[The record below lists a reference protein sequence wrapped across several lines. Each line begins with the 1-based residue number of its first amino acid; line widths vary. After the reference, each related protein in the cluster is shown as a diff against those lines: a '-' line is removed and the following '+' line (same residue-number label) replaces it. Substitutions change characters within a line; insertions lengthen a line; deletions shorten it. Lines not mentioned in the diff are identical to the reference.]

1 MNGRK
6 NTVNRLNKYLKEAN
20 IHIQRIDEVL
30 NTLRNIY
37 PITTEKLNNL
47 DTEKKNALDVLAF
60 RFSKLQDLLGNKI
73 FREYLNETGFI
84 TEGKSF
90 YEILRELDKENIID
104 IDKWA
109 EFRAI
114 RNQIAHDYPYT
125 DKEKAEAINYLID
138 NAKYLKEIVD
148 RIDAKT
154 KG

>member
-1 MNGRK
+1 M
-6 NTVNRLNKYLKEAN
+6 NRLSKYLKEAN

-30 NTLRNIY
+30 KTLRNIY
-37 PITTEKLNNL
+37 PITIEKLNNL
-47 DTEKKNALDVLAF
+47 DIEKKNALDVLAF

-73 FREYLNETGFI
+73 FREYLSETGFI

-90 YEILRELDKENIID
+90 YEILRELDKESIID

-125 DKEKAEAINYLID
+125 DREKAEAINYLID
-138 NAKYLKEIVD
+138 NVNCLKEILD
-148 RIDAKT
+148 RINVKAKR
-154 KG
+154 